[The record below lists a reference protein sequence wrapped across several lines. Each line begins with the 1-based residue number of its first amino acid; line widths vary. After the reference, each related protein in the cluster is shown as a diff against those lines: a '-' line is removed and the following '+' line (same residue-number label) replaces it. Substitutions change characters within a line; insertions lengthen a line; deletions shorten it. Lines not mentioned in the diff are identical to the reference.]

1 MKGTFPSITL
11 AITSTHCIDIYWPH
25 YFSAVSQH
33 SGDLNR
39 SETPSLLFSLG
50 VSVFSN
56 GLTFH
61 ILGLV
66 CLRGSMWFYFWNAT
80 LETYEYPNLHLY
92 TLDGHSD

>member
-50 VSVFSN
+50 VSSRI
-56 GLTFH
+56 G
-61 ILGLV
+61 
-66 CLRGSMWFYFWNAT
+66 
-80 LETYEYPNLHLY
+80 
-92 TLDGHSD
+92 